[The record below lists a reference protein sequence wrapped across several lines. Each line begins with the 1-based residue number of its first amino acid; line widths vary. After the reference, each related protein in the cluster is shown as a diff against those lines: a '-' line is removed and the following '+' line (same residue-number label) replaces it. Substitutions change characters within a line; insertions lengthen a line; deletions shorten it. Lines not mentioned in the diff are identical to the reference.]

1 MTQKQLEKAIA
12 NARHRVDKLSQKLA
26 RLHSQ
31 IATWTMSEAG
41 ENALIAASFGNAT
54 LKELTYTQYRGLIA
68 DLTAAL
74 PWDAIMELDPDA
86 AAHDELI
93 ADAEMSSRFCEDHIE
108 ILQDRLYELDP
119 DSPFIF

>member
-1 MTQKQLEKAIA
+1 MTQKQLEKALEA
-12 NARHRVDKLSQKLA
+12 ARHRVDKLSQKLT

-31 IATWTMSEAG
+31 IATWTMAG
-41 ENALIAASFGNAT
+41 ENALIAA
-54 LKELTYTQYRGLIA
+54 
-68 DLTAAL
+68 L
-74 PWDAIMELDPDA
+74 PWDAIMGLDPAA

-93 ADAEMSSRFCEDHIE
+93 ADAEMSQRLCEDHIE